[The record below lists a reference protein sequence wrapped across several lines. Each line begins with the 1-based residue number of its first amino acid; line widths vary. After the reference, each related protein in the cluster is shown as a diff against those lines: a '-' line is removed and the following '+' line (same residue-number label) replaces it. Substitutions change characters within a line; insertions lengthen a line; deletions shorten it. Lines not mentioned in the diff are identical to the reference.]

1 MPRLKPTSSSTPS
14 ATSPASSIAF
24 GPDAAM
30 MSGIGRR
37 AANASLPGVP
47 PKSTDSPASSARTV
61 RRHSRISASV
71 AARRPMV
78 LAEV

>member
-1 MPRLKPTSSSTPS
+1 MHIAPS
-14 ATSPASSIAF
+14 AAKVS
-24 GPDAAM
+24 
-30 MSGIGRR
+30 R
-37 AANASLPGVP
+37 PGVP
-47 PKSTDSPASSARTV
+47 PKSTEPPASSARTV